1 MVFNSTFTNISVIL
15 QQSVLLVEET
25 GILGETTHLSQV
37 TEKLYHI
44 MLYRVHL
51 TMSRIRTY
59 NISGDRKWFKIHVSV
74 FLFIVQH
81 THVSVFLFIVQHT
94 CICISIYSP
103 TYMYLYFYLQSNI
116 HVSVF
121 LFIVQHTCI
130 CISIYSPTYM
140 YLYFYL
146 QSNIHVSVFL
156 FLAQLHYHELG
167 YKVIFLNNCST
178 LVYVYVHVSLI
189 TVTQTVR

>member
-121 LFIVQHTCI
+121 LF
-130 CISIYSPTYM
+130 
-140 YLYFYL
+140 
-146 QSNIHVSVFL
+146 
-156 FLAQLHYHELG
+156 LAQLYYHELG